1 MENCLVTKLKASV
14 DNDNLPILNTLKFF
28 KDWVQSSYN
37 TNYYINVTPADGK
50 TLEASLAD
58 GKVFLDNS
66 GNPST
71 NTLTI
76 TYSYFVHVPLD
87 RCTMFI
93 KNKADI
99 KKVQSTFTDFT
110 IPLSEFSYCTNIEII
125 RLYVSGDTKDISMN
139 TKLVEFY
146 SQYQHSISG
155 NISDFGKCTSLEKLE
170 INSNRFAGSIEAFV
184 AAQRANG
191 RTSVSSSSQIAVTL
205 TSTPVTFN
213 GGNASRARA
222 ANLYWDATTIT
233 YDGVTITA

>member
-14 DNDNLPILNTLKFF
+14 NNDNLPILNTMKFF

-37 TNYYINVTPADGK
+37 TNYYVNVIPADGK
-50 TLEASLAD
+50 TLTAYLSD
-58 GKVFLDNS
+58 GKVFLDQS
-66 GNPST
+66 GNPMS

-76 TYSYFVHVPLD
+76 TSSNFVHVPLD

-125 RLYVSGDTKDISMN
+125 RLYLSGDTKDISMN

-146 SQYQHSISG
+146 SQNHNGISG
-155 NISDFGKCTSLEKLE
+155 NISDFGKCTSLTVLTV
-170 INSNRFAGSIEAFV
+170 NSNRFAGSIEAFV

-191 RTSVSSSSQIAVTL
+191 RTSVSSSSPIAVAL
-205 TSTPVTFN
+205 TGANVTFN
-213 GGNASRARA
+213 GGNASKARA

-233 YDGVTITA
+233 YDGETITA